1 MTLDASEV
9 SACQSR
15 ISALEAELAAAAAE
29 HSSRLSQQ
37 QKAFL
42 GKLEQLRLVHNQQ
55 VTAAVNEAQV
65 WHGVAVPCMPCVQ
78 LGYAFLTTNHIN
90 CCQLH
95 SCLPASVACTHRK
108 LVSILGGNHRGVSQL
123 MQSM

>member
-1 MTLDASEV
+1 MLIVLSEV

-29 HSSRLSQQ
+29 HSSRMLQQ

-65 WHGVAVPCMPCVQ
+65 
-78 LGYAFLTTNHIN
+78 
-90 CCQLH
+90 
-95 SCLPASVACTHRK
+95 
-108 LVSILGGNHRGVSQL
+108 
-123 MQSM
+123 